1 MVEKRLL
8 AVFIVTC
15 ALGLAVVLDL
25 FQLHVHNVIPCLCS
39 LPTEPSPEGFQLGD
53 YVCAGGTDILKFDK
67 NPLIYSVSYF
77 NFGVLVACLGSK
89 PTKDPVATGLVT
101 NRRLFRKLYYQIMPA
116 GLFGCSAMIT
126 TSYVR
131 RLLR

>member
-25 FQLHVHNVIPCLCS
+25 CPSHVYSVIPCLCS
-39 LPTEPSPEGFQLGD
+39 WPTEPSPEILQLGD

-67 NPLIYSVSYF
+67 KSTDL
-77 NFGVLVACLGSK
+77 
-89 PTKDPVATGLVT
+89 
-101 NRRLFRKLYYQIMPA
+101 
-116 GLFGCSAMIT
+116 
-126 TSYVR
+126 
-131 RLLR
+131 